1 MSTAGL
7 GGFAPVAQGNG
18 EAEAAPRTWWERVRR
33 WTIWPMLWKEFV
45 QLRRDRL
52 TFAMMTGL
60 PALQLLLFG
69 YAIQTDVRKLPTVVL
84 DESRSSESRRLVQ
97 VLQNTDN
104 FRVVASVQSRG
115 EAQDWI
121 ERGAAR
127 VALVVPP
134 DYARHIHRG
143 TTATAQLLIDAA
155 DPQSSGAAMSGAQL
169 AAQARSTQLLAV
181 RMPVRPPV
189 EIRVRPWYN
198 PAQRS
203 AMFIVPGIVGI
214 LLTLTMTVITSS
226 AIVRERE
233 RGTLEQLIVTPVGKT
248 SLMLGKLVPFV
259 LVGYVQM
266 TVVLMLGALVFAVPL
281 RGSLLLLYAIALV
294 FIFASLGIGL
304 FISTVARSQ
313 IQAMQLSV
321 FFILPNILLSGYMF
335 PRAAMPL
342 PAQWLGTLLPL
353 TWFLDVLRG
362 ILLKGVGIGALWH
375 ELLVLA
381 GFAVLLLAISV
392 RRFQKTIE

>member
-1 MSTAGL
+1 MTAAGHS
-7 GGFAPVAQGNG
+7 
-18 EAEAAPRTWWERVRR
+18 AAGHSAAGASAATARLPWRERVRR

-52 TFAMMTGL
+52 TLAMMTGL
-60 PALQLLLFG
+60 PAIQLLLFG

-104 FRVVASVQSRG
+104 FRVVASVQSRT

-169 AAQARSTQLLAV
+169 AAQARSTQLLATRMTV
-181 RMPVRPPV
+181 RAPV

-266 TVVLMLGALVFAVPL
+266 TVVLVLGSLVFAVPL
-281 RGSLLLLYAIALV
+281 RGSLLLLYSIALV
-294 FIFASLGIGL
+294 FISASLGIGL
-304 FISTVARSQ
+304 LISTVVRTQ

-392 RRFQKTIE
+392 RRFRKTIE